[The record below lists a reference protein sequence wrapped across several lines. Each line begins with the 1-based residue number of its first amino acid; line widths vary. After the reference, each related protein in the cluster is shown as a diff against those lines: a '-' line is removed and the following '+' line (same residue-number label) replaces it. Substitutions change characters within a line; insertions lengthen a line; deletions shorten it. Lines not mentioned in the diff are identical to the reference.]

1 MKTVY
6 KILSSVL
13 AVFVFCACD
22 VSNVSNTEIDVPI
35 DMPKSYIHFD
45 TGISSRG
52 SLVTGNVLQA
62 DFYVLGYMYRGDW
75 NTAKVMATPNVFD
88 STPEEVTYNSGIYSY
103 SETKPWTGNDYS
115 FFAFYPANNSS
126 IKLFDDGTSKLGEP
140 YITYTLPLDENPKYL
155 LDVMTASYIDTN
167 VGASSSVVFNMKHR
181 LSCVDICARNY
192 AEYDHDG
199 NSTTPKEP
207 VTIKIKSLEVS
218 FNNLINRK
226 AKIFL
231 NPDIET
237 EAITTG
243 AGHQFNI
250 LTSSKDIA
258 PNTSSDTGLRYITTQ
273 SGEDAS
279 SLILIPQEEFLKG
292 TLEISYTKEYD
303 GSTIETVDS
312 KSINFAFNR
321 SLLEGRRYYIQL
333 TFTSDAVSV
342 EVVAADEWDD
352 LDNNVDFE
360 FE

>member
-62 DFYVLGYMYRGDW
+62 NFYVLGYMYRGDW

-88 STPEEVTYNSGIYSY
+88 STPETVTYEDGIYSY
-103 SETKPWTGNDYS
+103 DETKPWTGNDYS

-126 IKLFDDGTSKLGEP
+126 IKLFDDGASKTGEP

-167 VGASSSVVFNMKHR
+167 VGTSSSVVFNMKHR

-199 NSTTPKEP
+199 DQTTPKVP
-207 VTIKIKSLEVS
+207 VTIKITSLNVK
-218 FNNLINRK
+218 FANLINRK

-243 AGHQFNI
+243 TNHQFNI
-250 LTSSKDIA
+250 VASPMDIA
-258 PNTSSDTGLRYITTQ
+258 PNTSLRYITTQ
-273 SGEDAS
+273 SGDNAS
-279 SLILIPQEEFLKG
+279 SLILIPQEEFLNG

-303 GSTIETVDS
+303 SSTIETVDS
-312 KSINFAFNR
+312 KYINFAFNR

-342 EVVAADEWDD
+342 EVVAADEWDE
-352 LDNNVDFE
+352 LGNNVDFD

>member
-22 VSNVSNTEIDVPI
+22 VSNVPETEIDVPV
-35 DMPKSYIHFD
+35 DMPRSYIHFD

-52 SLVTGNVLQA
+52 SLVTGDVLQ
-62 DFYVLGYMYRGDW
+62 DNFSVLGYMYRGDW
-75 NTAKVMATPNVFD
+75 ATAKVMATPNVFD
-88 STPEEVTYNSGIYSY
+88 STPETVTYKDGIYSY
-103 SETKPWTGNDYS
+103 GETKPWTGNDYS
-115 FFAFYPANNSS
+115 FFAFYPANSAS
-126 IKLFDDGTSKLGEP
+126 IKLFDDGASKTGEP
-140 YITYTLPLDENPKYL
+140 YITYTLPLSESPKNL

-192 AEYDHDG
+192 AEYDHDEDP
-199 NSTTPKEP
+199 TTPKEP
-207 VTIKIKSLEVS
+207 VTIRIESLNVS

-243 AGHQFNI
+243 TNHQFNI
-250 LTSSKDIA
+250 VASPMDIA

-273 SGEDAS
+273 SGNNAS
-279 SLILIPQEEFLKG
+279 SLILIPQEEYLYG
-292 TLEISYTKEYD
+292 TLTMSYSKVGNNNATV
-303 GSTIETVDS
+303 ETVG
-312 KSINFAFNR
+312 KSIGFQFNR

-342 EVVAADEWDD
+342 EVVAADEWDE
-352 LDNNVDFE
+352 LGNNVDFD